1 MLLVCNIMRI
11 LLTRPRQQSLS
22 TARSLHAKGHRVLID
37 PMLHL
42 RHVPH
47 EPITGEG
54 VAAVVLTSANALPGL
69 DDPLR
74 RLPIFA
80 VGQATAQAA
89 IAAGCPQVEAGPGDG
104 VELAALIR
112 ERIPPEAGTILHVC
126 GEEVRD
132 GLQEALEGA
141 GYRYERLVVY
151 RTEPA
156 SRLQSRTVQALESH
170 ELDAVLFYSPKT
182 ARTFAELV
190 VREGLAEHLR
200 HASAVCLSAAIAEE
214 IRDLP
219 WRSIEIAARRDQSAL
234 LACLEDLAAA
244 MIAQHGIVPG
254 RGPFARGR

>member
-1 MLLVCNIMRI
+1 MRI
-11 LLTRPRQQSLS
+11 LLTRPRQQSLA
-22 TARSLHAKGHRVLID
+22 TARMLHAKGHRVLID
-37 PMLHL
+37 PMLVL

-47 EPITGEG
+47 DPVTGEG

-89 IAAGCPQVEAGPGDG
+89 IAAGCAQVEAGPGDG
-104 VELAALIR
+104 VQLAELIVAR
-112 ERIPPEAGTILHVC
+112 VPKEAGTILHVC

-132 GLQEALEGA
+132 GLEEALLAA

-151 RTEPA
+151 RTEA
-156 SRLQSRTVQALESH
+156 AARLAPRTVQALQAH
-170 ELDAVLFYSPKT
+170 EIDAVLFYSPRT
-182 ARTFAELV
+182 AQVFADLV
-190 VREGLAEHLR
+190 EREQLVPEIAHT
-200 HASAVCLSAAIAEE
+200 SAVCLSEAIAAEV
-214 IRDLP
+214 RRLP
-219 WRSIEIAARRDQSAL
+219 WRSIEVAARRDQTAL

-254 RGPFARGR
+254 RGPFTRGR

>member
-1 MLLVCNIMRI
+1 M
-11 LLTRPRQQSLS
+11 
-22 TARSLHAKGHRVLID
+22 LHAKGHRVLID
-37 PMLHL
+37 PMLVL

-47 EPITGEG
+47 EPISGDG

-89 IAAGCPQVEAGPGDG
+89 IAAGCPQVEAGGGDG
-104 VELAALIR
+104 VELAKLVR

-132 GLQEALEGA
+132 GLEAALVEA

-151 RTEPA
+151 RTEAPP
-156 SRLQSRTVQALESH
+156 RLSPRTVEALKSH
-170 ELDAVLFYSPKT
+170 EIDAILFYSPRT
-182 ARTFAELV
+182 AANFATLV
-190 VREGLAEHLR
+190 EREGLAAELA
-200 HASAVCLSAAIAEE
+200 HASAVCLSEAIAAE
-214 IRDLP
+214 IRRLP
-219 WRSIEIAARRDQSAL
+219 WRSIEIAARRDQTAL
-234 LACLEDLAAA
+234 LACLEDLEAA

-254 RGPFARGR
+254 RRPFSRGR